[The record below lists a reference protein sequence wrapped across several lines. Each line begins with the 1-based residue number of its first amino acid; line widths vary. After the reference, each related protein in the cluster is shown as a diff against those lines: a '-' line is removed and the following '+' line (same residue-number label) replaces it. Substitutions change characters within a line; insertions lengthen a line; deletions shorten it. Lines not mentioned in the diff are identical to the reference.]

1 MKTIEVVY
9 LTLMKGL
16 EKELSVSLQN
26 PRLIRKLVQLLD
38 VIVLDIGPER
48 IRMKNINLSEESGL
62 V

>member
-48 IRMKNINLSEESGL
+48 IRMKKYQYE
-62 V
+62 